1 MTFFRSVYFPNL
13 PKLEQKQVGGK
24 RHYFDPKGSVI
35 QKGVMLP
42 SVTTALSKIGKEGLD
57 FWRKRVGE
65 VEANR
70 VSARAL
76 KNGNEMHLI
85 IENYLGNQSIDK
97 FKNDVSLKLFE
108 QMKPELLKIKNI
120 RAQEVQLY
128 SLKLGV
134 AGRVDCIAEYDG
146 KLSVIDFKSARQ
158 KKQKSWILKY
168 YLQATCYALMVEE
181 ITKIKIDQIVILI
194 SAEDGTVIPYIEDR
208 AQYIQKLKDVIT
220 DYKMR
225 MEMENNI

>member
-1 MTFFRSVYFPNL
+1 MVYFRSVYFPTL
-13 PKLEQKQVGGK
+13 PKLEQKMINNR
-24 RHYFDPKGSVI
+24 RHYIDPLGCI
-35 QKGVMLP
+35 LQKGVALP
-42 SVTTALSKIGKEGLD
+42 SVTTALGKVGAEGLEY
-57 FWRKRVGE
+57 WKKRVGE
-65 VEANR
+65 AEAKR
-70 VSARAL
+70 VSGRAL

-85 IENYLGNQSIDK
+85 IENYLGNKPTSK
-97 FKNDVSLKLFE
+97 FKNEVSLKLFE

-146 KLSVIDFKSARQ
+146 RLSVIDFKSAGK

-168 YLQATCYALMVEE
+168 YLQATAYSEMCTE
-181 ITKIKIDQIVILI
+181 ITKIPINQIVILI
-194 SAEDGTVIPYIEDR
+194 SAEDGTVTPYIEDPKN
-208 AQYIQKLKDVIT
+208 YVQKLKDVIT

-225 MEMENNI
+225 IEMDDI